1 LKQEKLRF
9 FKGNM
14 IRQPAVAGY
23 FYPEDRETLEQQISS
38 LLPDSKKQEAIAIV
52 VPHAG
57 YIYSGGVAG
66 EVYAS
71 LHLPDS
77 FIILCPNHTGNG
89 SDFDVYPDGEWITPL
104 GSARVD
110 SELITQLV
118 ERFPQ
123 AKKDGRAH
131 IKEHSLEVQL
141 PFLQY
146 LKGQIRFLPICIR
159 QYRYE
164 YLEQLGHAL
173 SDIIQSS
180 NRKIL
185 LIASS
190 DMTHYESQESAKKK
204 DQLAIEE
211 MKRMNPRGLYD
222 TVHENNISMC
232 GYLPTTVTMIAAKD
246 LGATQGSL
254 VKYATSGDATKD
266 FASVVGYAGLR
277 FS

>member
-1 LKQEKLRF
+1 
-9 FKGNM
+9 M

-89 SDFDVYPDGEWITPL
+89 SDFDVYPEGEWITPL

-110 SELITQLV
+110 SELIKQLV

-180 NRKIL
+180 DRKIL

-246 LGATQGSL
+246 LGATHGSL